1 VTQLVKPS
9 NPEALPQAGESLSI
23 GEGLN
28 RFIQRNRKPII
39 FGALGIFI
47 FLIGFIATV
56 SIRELLQKRSFS
68 QLEAFNQRYDLLRV
82 DLNEPSKAADVQA
95 LVDELSLFASKQS
108 GYAGARSYAML
119 GSIYADKKA
128 WEDAEK
134 AWTHAAKAGA
144 KTYLAAVSLSNAAF
158 AAEEGGNILGAIEL
172 YRQSVSLKDTFPAAA
187 RAQFSI
193 GRLEEV
199 QNHPEAAIEA
209 YQELLNT
216 WPTDTVWTSLAQSRI
231 LFLKSR

>member
-1 VTQLVKPS
+1 MQLVKS
-9 NPEALPQAGESLSI
+9 ANPEALPQPGKAVSM

-39 FGALGIFI
+39 FGALGIFVV
-47 FLIGFIATV
+47 LIGFIAAV
-56 SIRELLQKRSFS
+56 SIREVFQKRSFS

-82 DLNEPSKAADVQA
+82 DLNEPSKAADVQT
-95 LVDELSLFASKQS
+95 LVEELSIFASKHS
-108 GYAGARSYAML
+108 GYAGARTYAML

-128 WEDAEK
+128 WKDAEN
-134 AWTHAAKAGA
+134 AWTQAATVGV
-144 KTYLAAVSLSNAAF
+144 KTYLAAVSLCNAAF
-158 AAEEGGNILGAIEL
+158 AAEEGGNILGAIDL
-172 YRQSVSLKDTFPAAA
+172 YRQSVSLKDTFPGAP

-216 WPTDTVWTSLAQSRI
+216 WPNDTVWTSLAQSRI
-231 LFLKSR
+231 IFLKSR